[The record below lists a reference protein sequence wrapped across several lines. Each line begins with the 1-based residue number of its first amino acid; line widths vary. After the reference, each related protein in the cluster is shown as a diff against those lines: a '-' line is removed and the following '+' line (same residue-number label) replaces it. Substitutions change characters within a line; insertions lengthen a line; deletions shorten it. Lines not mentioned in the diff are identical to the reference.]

1 MSFAAIRPLIRS
13 TASLT
18 GLSEMG
24 VTLRRRYLAVAHE
37 TADDLKA
44 VPLVATDAG
53 KGVAEIVEPH
63 VLSFE

>member
-1 MSFAAIRPLIRS
+1 
-13 TASLT
+13 
-18 GLSEMG
+18 MG